1 MSIKNPRKSFY
12 RKVPTF
18 SCSGTVR
25 LSREAPLGF
34 GSNCVQPEGLRAGAE
49 LQSFQESRRQH
60 SGSTYDVWAALSFSL
75 LDMES
80 GVDLAVLKLLGSS
93 GLPA

>member
-1 MSIKNPRKSFY
+1 MSIKNPRKPFY
-12 RKVPTF
+12 RKVPIF

-34 GSNCVQPEGLRAGAE
+34 GPNCVQPEGLRAGAG
-49 LQSFQESRRQH
+49 LQPFQGSRRQH
-60 SGSTYDVWAALSFSL
+60 SGSTYDVMWVALSFSL

-80 GVDLAVLKLLGSS
+80 GLDLTVLKL
-93 GLPA
+93 